1 MKSKAEVAA
10 TVKTFV
16 TDLKT
21 YWNHPRPGEYVSNK
35 EFLFFALGSGGSNN
49 AQYTGGNLSF
59 AASCLFVGAIY
70 GLRMMDFAM
79 LGIVNMVLNYLFQ
92 PISMIITDNLGRPPK
107 KTMRMIHGASL
118 AFVVVGIA
126 CFFVPQAPF
135 ESFMPAL
142 PQVLGTKFLVQV
154 LSTYYNILV
163 YRTLSPKFG
172 KYRCWIVAGILPYM
186 AVLML
191 LVLFPYNQLS
201 YNDKFWV
208 MNLMFAIWG
217 TFGSCFAQ
225 ANNVQNVITPN
236 TNERTRII
244 SIGSFISGLFPSIYN
259 IIWPVAAAAVGG
271 LTNIRTYRLIV
282 PIMVLAMVPFTLFLA
297 FGCKD
302 RVIQEQDH
310 KPEVN
315 MRKGFKEVLRNKYL
329 WITNISTWI
338 TTFSTGAIN
347 IVNMLI
353 IYSMRQ
359 DWFQGIMSSILGTA
373 YTPGMLLSPWLI
385 KKFGK
390 KRLMLFCKYMN
401 VFCSLLS
408 VAGVYMNSLVI
419 IVISQYLA
427 TMLGSVMTI
436 ITTSMS
442 ADIWDYQQYISGE
455 RLDGCMGIFSYLASP
470 VTTLAAMV
478 VPTLYGLFGFTSDW
492 NILFDGG
499 IRNRIFIVTIVLTA
513 LTGLLSAI
521 PYHFYDMTEQR
532 HEEMMDELR
541 KRAEA
546 KDRDQVQE
554 ASQTSENAAESV

>member
-1 MKSKAEVAA
+1 MKTRAEI
-10 TVKTFV
+10 TENVKTFF
-16 TDLKT
+16 TDLRT
-21 YWNHPRPGEYVSNK
+21 YWNKPRPGEYVSNK
-35 EFLFFALGSGGSNN
+35 EFLFFVLGSGGSNN

-59 AASCLFVGAIY
+59 TASCLFVGAIY
-70 GLRMMDFAM
+70 GLKMMDFAM
-79 LGIVNMVLNYLFQ
+79 LGIVNMLLNYLFQ
-92 PISMIITDNLGRPPK
+92 PITMIITDNLGRPPK
-107 KTMRMIHGASL
+107 KTMRLIHLASL
-118 AFVVVGIA
+118 AFTVVGAA
-126 CFFVPQAPF
+126 CFFVPQTIF
-135 ESFMPAL
+135 EGFMPAL

-154 LSTYYNILV
+154 LTTYYNILV
-163 YRTLSPKFG
+163 YRKLSPKFG
-172 KYRCWIVAGILPYM
+172 KYRCWLVAGILPYM
-186 AVLML
+186 AVMML
-191 LVLFPYNQLS
+191 LVMFPYNQLS

-208 MNLMFAIWG
+208 MNMMFAVWS
-217 TFGSCFAQ
+217 TFSTCFAQ

-271 LTNIRTYRLIV
+271 LTNIRTYRIVV
-282 PIMVLAMVPFTLFLA
+282 PIMVLIMIPFALFLA

-302 RVIQEQDH
+302 RVIQEEDH
-310 KPEVN
+310 KPEID
-315 MRKGFKEVLRNKYL
+315 MKKGFKEVLRNKYL

-359 DWFQGIMSSILGTA
+359 DWFMGIMSSILGTA

-401 VFCSLLS
+401 VACSLLS

-436 ITTSMS
+436 ITTSMN

-470 VTTLAAMV
+470 VTTVAAMV
-478 VPTLYGLFGFTSDW
+478 VPMIYGMFGFTSDW
-492 NILFDGG
+492 NILFDTD

-513 LTGLLSAI
+513 VTGLLSAI

-541 KRAEA
+541 ERAKAKNLEHALSEEA
-546 KDRDQVQE
+546 L
-554 ASQTSENAAESV
+554 SETHAESV

>member
-21 YWNHPRPGEYVSNK
+21 YWNKPRPGEYVSNK
-35 EFLFFALGSGGSNN
+35 EFLFFVLGSGGSNN
-49 AQYTGGNLSF
+49 AQYTGGNLTF
-59 AASCLFVGAIY
+59 TASCLFVGAIY

-92 PISMIITDNLGRPPK
+92 PITMIITDNLGRPPK

-118 AFVVVGIA
+118 AFVVAGIA
-126 CFFVPQAPF
+126 CFFIPQAPF

-154 LSTYYNILV
+154 LTTYYNILV
-163 YRTLSPKFG
+163 YRMLSPKFG

-186 AVLML
+186 ATMML
-191 LVLFPYNQLS
+191 LVLFPYNRLS

-208 MNLMFAIWG
+208 MNLMFAIWS

-310 KPEVN
+310 KPEIN

-401 VFCSLLS
+401 VLCSLLS
-408 VAGVYMNSLVI
+408 VAGVYMNSLVL

-436 ITTSMS
+436 ITTSMN

-478 VPTLYGLFGFTSDW
+478 VPTIYGLFGFTSDW

-546 KDRDQVQE
+546 KDRSHVQDKT
-554 ASQTSENAAESV
+554 QTSESAAESV

>member
-1 MKSKAEVAA
+1 MKSKAEIVG

-21 YWNHPRPGEYVSNK
+21 YWDKPRPGEYVSNK
-35 EFLFFALGSGGSNN
+35 EFLYFILGSGGSNN
-49 AQYTGGNLSF
+49 AMNTGANLTF
-59 AASCLFVGAIY
+59 TASCLFVGAIY

-79 LGIVNMVLNYLFQ
+79 LGVVNMVLNYLFQ
-92 PISMIITDNLGRPPK
+92 PITMIITDNLGRPPK
-107 KTMRMIHGASL
+107 KTMRLINWASL

-126 CFFVPQAPF
+126 CFFVPQTPF

-142 PQVLGTKFLVQV
+142 PQVIGTKFLVQV
-154 LSTYYNILV
+154 LTTYYNILV
-163 YRTLSPKFG
+163 YRKLSPKFG
-172 KYRCWIVAGILPYM
+172 KYRCWVVAGILPYM
-186 AVLML
+186 VVLML
-191 LVLFPYNQLS
+191 LVLFPYNELS

-208 MNLMFAIWG
+208 MNLMFAVWT
-217 TFGSCFAQ
+217 TFATCFAQ
-225 ANNVQNVITPN
+225 SANVQNVITPN

-244 SIGSFISGLFPSIYN
+244 SIGSFISSLLPSIYN
-259 IIWPVAAAAVGG
+259 IIWPVAAAAAGG
-271 LTNIRTYRLIV
+271 LTSIRTYRIV
-282 PIMVLAMVPFTLFLA
+282 LPIMLFAMVPFTLFLA

-302 RVIQEQDH
+302 RVIQEEDH
-310 KPEVN
+310 KPEIN

-329 WITNISTWI
+329 WITNVSSWI

-353 IYSMRQ
+353 IYAMRQ
-359 DWFQGIMSSILGTA
+359 DWFMGIMSTILGTA

-390 KRLMLFCKYMN
+390 KRLMLFCKYMT
-401 VFCSLLS
+401 VACSLLS

-419 IVISQYLA
+419 IVISQYLV
-427 TMLGSVMTI
+427 TMLASVMSIVTP
-436 ITTSMS
+436 SMT

-470 VTTLAAMV
+470 VTTVAAMV
-478 VPTLYGLFGFTSDW
+478 VPTIYGMFGFTSDW
-492 NILFDGG
+492 NILFDGD

-513 LTGLLSAI
+513 VTGLLSAI

-541 KRAEA
+541 ARAKVKNHEHA
-546 KDRDQVQE
+546 QPETADNI
-554 ASQTSENAAESV
+554 TESV

>member
-142 PQVLGTKFLVQV
+142 PQVLGTKFLAQV

-191 LVLFPYNQLS
+191 LVLFPYNRLS

-513 LTGLLSAI
+513 LTGLLSAV
-521 PYHFYDMTEQR
+521 PYHFYDLTEQR

-546 KDRDQVQE
+546 KDRGQVQE
-554 ASQTSENAAESV
+554 ASQSSESAAEFV

>member
-191 LVLFPYNQLS
+191 LVLFPYNRLS

-513 LTGLLSAI
+513 LTGLLSAV
-521 PYHFYDMTEQR
+521 PYHFYDLTEQR

-546 KDRDQVQE
+546 KDRGQVQE
-554 ASQTSENAAESV
+554 ASQSSESAAESV

>member
-1 MKSKAEVAA
+1 MKSKAEIVG

-16 TDLKT
+16 KDLKT
-21 YWNHPRPGEYVSNK
+21 YWDKPRPGEYVSNK
-35 EFLFFALGSGGSNN
+35 EFLYFILGSGGSNN
-49 AQYTGGNLSF
+49 AMNTGANLTF
-59 AASCLFVGAIY
+59 TASCLFVGAIH

-79 LGIVNMVLNYLFQ
+79 LGVVNMVLNYLFQ
-92 PISMIITDNLGRPPK
+92 PITMIITDNLGRPPK
-107 KTMRMIHGASL
+107 KTMRLINWASL

-126 CFFVPQAPF
+126 CFFVPQTPF
-135 ESFMPAL
+135 EGFMPAL
-142 PQVLGTKFLVQV
+142 PQVIGTKFLVQV
-154 LSTYYNILV
+154 LTTYYNILV
-163 YRTLSPKFG
+163 YRKLSPKFG
-172 KYRCWIVAGILPYM
+172 KYRCWVVAGILPYM

-191 LVLFPYNQLS
+191 LVLFPYNELS

-208 MNLMFAIWG
+208 MNLMFAVWT
-217 TFGSCFAQ
+217 TFATCFAQ
-225 ANNVQNVITPN
+225 SANVQNVITPN

-244 SIGSFISGLFPSIYN
+244 SIGSFISSLLPSIYN
-259 IIWPVAAAAVGG
+259 IIWPVAAAAAGG
-271 LTNIRTYRLIV
+271 LTSIRTYRIV
-282 PIMVLAMVPFTLFLA
+282 LPIMLFAMVPFTLFLA

-302 RVIQEQDH
+302 RVIQEEDH
-310 KPEVN
+310 KPEIN

-329 WITNISTWI
+329 WITNVSSWI

-353 IYSMRQ
+353 IYAMRQ
-359 DWFQGIMSSILGTA
+359 DWFMGIMSTILGTA

-390 KRLMLFCKYMN
+390 KRLMLFCKYMT
-401 VFCSLLS
+401 VACSLLS

-419 IVISQYLA
+419 IVISQYLV
-427 TMLGSVMTI
+427 TMLASVMSIVTP
-436 ITTSMS
+436 SMT

-470 VTTLAAMV
+470 VTTVAAMV
-478 VPTLYGLFGFTSDW
+478 VPTIYGMFGFTSDW
-492 NILFDGG
+492 NILFDGD

-513 LTGLLSAI
+513 VTGLLSAI

-541 KRAEA
+541 ARAKVKNHEHA
-546 KDRDQVQE
+546 QPETADNI
-554 ASQTSENAAESV
+554 TESV

>member
-191 LVLFPYNQLS
+191 LVLFPYNRLS

-513 LTGLLSAI
+513 LTGLLSAV
-521 PYHFYDMTEQR
+521 PYHFYDLTEQR

-554 ASQTSENAAESV
+554 ASQTSESAAKSV

>member
-21 YWNHPRPGEYVSNK
+21 YWNKPRPGEYVSNK
-35 EFLFFALGSGGSNN
+35 EFLFFVLGSGGSNN
-49 AQYTGGNLSF
+49 AQYTGGNLTF
-59 AASCLFVGAIY
+59 TASCLFVGAIY

-92 PISMIITDNLGRPPK
+92 PITMIITDNLGRPPK

-118 AFVVVGIA
+118 AFVVAGIA
-126 CFFVPQAPF
+126 CFFIPQAPF

-154 LSTYYNILV
+154 LTTYYNILV

-186 AVLML
+186 ATMML

-310 KPEVN
+310 KPEIN

-401 VFCSLLS
+401 VLCSLLS
-408 VAGVYMNSLVI
+408 VAGVYMNSLVL

-436 ITTSMS
+436 ITTSMN

-478 VPTLYGLFGFTSDW
+478 VPTIYGLFGFTSDW

-546 KDRDQVQE
+546 KDRSHVQDKT
-554 ASQTSENAAESV
+554 QTSESAAESV

>member
-1 MKSKAEVAA
+1 
-10 TVKTFV
+10 
-16 TDLKT
+16 
-21 YWNHPRPGEYVSNK
+21 
-35 EFLFFALGSGGSNN
+35 
-49 AQYTGGNLSF
+49 
-59 AASCLFVGAIY
+59 
-70 GLRMMDFAM
+70 
-79 LGIVNMVLNYLFQ
+79 
-92 PISMIITDNLGRPPK
+92 
-107 KTMRMIHGASL
+107 
-118 AFVVVGIA
+118 
-126 CFFVPQAPF
+126 
-135 ESFMPAL
+135 MPAL

-154 LSTYYNILV
+154 LTTYYNILV
-163 YRTLSPKFG
+163 YRKLSPKFG
-172 KYRCWIVAGILPYM
+172 KYRCWLVAGILPYM
-186 AVLML
+186 AVMML
-191 LVLFPYNQLS
+191 LVMFPYNQLS

-208 MNLMFAIWG
+208 MNMMFAVWS
-217 TFGSCFAQ
+217 TFSTCFAQ

-271 LTNIRTYRLIV
+271 LTNIRTYRIVV
-282 PIMVLAMVPFTLFLA
+282 PIMVLIMIPFALFLA

-302 RVIQEQDH
+302 RVIQEEDH
-310 KPEVN
+310 KPEID
-315 MRKGFKEVLRNKYL
+315 MKKGFKEVLRNKYL

-359 DWFQGIMSSILGTA
+359 DWFMGIMSSILGTA

-401 VFCSLLS
+401 VACSLLS

-436 ITTSMS
+436 ITTSIN

-470 VTTLAAMV
+470 VTTVAAMV
-478 VPTLYGLFGFTSDW
+478 VPMIYGMFGFTSDW
-492 NILFDGG
+492 NILFDTD

-513 LTGLLSAI
+513 VTGLLSAI

-541 KRAEA
+541 ERAKA
-546 KDRDQVQE
+546 KNLE
-554 ASQTSENAAESV
+554 HALSEEDLSETHAESV

>member
-126 CFFVPQAPF
+126 CFFIPQAPF

-191 LVLFPYNQLS
+191 LVLFPYNRLS

-401 VFCSLLS
+401 VFCTLLS

-513 LTGLLSAI
+513 LTGLLSAV
-521 PYHFYDMTEQR
+521 PYHFYDLTEQR

-546 KDRDQVQE
+546 KDRGQVQE
-554 ASQTSENAAESV
+554 ASQSSESAAESV

>member
-1 MKSKAEVAA
+1 MKSKAEVTA

-191 LVLFPYNQLS
+191 LVLFPYNRLS

-401 VFCSLLS
+401 VLCSLLS

-513 LTGLLSAI
+513 LTGLLSAV
-521 PYHFYDMTEQR
+521 PYHFYDLTEQR

-546 KDRDQVQE
+546 KDRGQVQE
-554 ASQTSENAAESV
+554 ASQSSESAAESV

>member
-21 YWNHPRPGEYVSNK
+21 YWNKPRPGEYVSNK
-35 EFLFFALGSGGSNN
+35 EFLFFVLGSGGSNN
-49 AQYTGGNLSF
+49 AQYTGGNLTF
-59 AASCLFVGAIY
+59 TASCLFVGAIY

-92 PISMIITDNLGRPPK
+92 PITMIITDNLGRPPK

-118 AFVVVGIA
+118 AFVVAGIA
-126 CFFVPQAPF
+126 CFFIPQAPF

-154 LSTYYNILV
+154 LTTYYNILV

-310 KPEVN
+310 KPEIN

-401 VFCSLLS
+401 VLCSLLS
-408 VAGVYMNSLVI
+408 VAGVYMNSLVL

-436 ITTSMS
+436 ITTSMN

-478 VPTLYGLFGFTSDW
+478 VPTIYGLFGFTSDW

-546 KDRDQVQE
+546 KDRSHVQDKT
-554 ASQTSENAAESV
+554 QTSESAAESV